1 MSKRMISDVYSVCW
15 KLSPSGAAEPARTI
29 RKARGRLSR
38 LTSSQHNTAYYD
50 PFQTEQVQQ
59 QQQQQQNNNNNNNN
73 NNHYQRLEES
83 APKRQRSLTS
93 VVFKHL
99 APVVVY
105 GTALALSAYDFF
117 LADLSLMRTER
128 KKQPAMRGFGVD
140 FAPFFDRTPEQ
151 ESRKQLHDE
160 SLRRICLE
168 KTRSMQVAP
177 RLLSSDN
184 NDWGYIDKNDYH
196 VHFFSTGTPPP
207 KPKRHHT
214 LGRH

>member
-38 LTSSQHNTAYYD
+38 LTSQHSTAYYD

-59 QQQQQQNNNNNNNN
+59 QQQ
-73 NNHYQRLEES
+73 REES
-83 APKRQRSLTS
+83 APKRQRSLCS

-177 RLLSSDN
+177 RLLASDN
-184 NDWGYIDKNDYH
+184 NEWGYIDKNDYH

-207 KPKRHHT
+207 KPKRHHA
-214 LGRH
+214 LGH